1 MGDVHLST
9 LDPTS
14 RRVIETVLRHG
25 PIARSAMVQR
35 TGLSSGSLTRITG
48 PLVAAGIL
56 TEGESRRKPI
66 GRPTLPLE
74 IADSASR
81 FVGVK
86 VVPGRIYAVLV
97 GLAGVVHDT
106 TTVPADTASA
116 ASTASAIA
124 EVLRDRAGAWE
135 PEAVGVSLAAAVDP
149 FGTVRAAPLLGWA
162 GGNITSAVTDATGLH
177 CAAANDVDA
186 LALSEHWFG
195 HGRGAHN
202 FVVLTV
208 GMGVG
213 AGVIVEDGLLT
224 GHQGSAAMLGRAWT
238 ADGRTFHEMLA
249 TGPLLGRAR
258 AAAGRPID
266 VDGLLDADP
275 AASEVLDHAAEVLGE
290 LVGLAT
296 LAFGPERILVAGD
309 GIRPFVSR
317 LAAIHH
323 GARRHAYFDIDPPEL
338 VIGDELDFLDWARG
352 GAALVIRDVLR

>member
-1 MGDVHLST
+1 MGGVHLST

-25 PIARSAMVQR
+25 PIARSAMVQP

-48 PLVAAGIL
+48 PLVAAGVL
-56 TEGESRRKPI
+56 TEGESRHKPI
-66 GRPTLPLE
+66 GRPTLSLE
-74 IADSASR
+74 VSDSASR
-81 FVGVK
+81 FVGIK

-97 GLAGVVHDT
+97 GLAGIVHDT
-106 TTVPADTASA
+106 TTALADTTSA

-124 EVLRDRAGAWE
+124 ALLRDRAEVWE
-135 PEAVGVSLAAAVDP
+135 PEAIGVSLAAAVDP

-162 GGNITSAVTDATGLH
+162 GGNITSVVTAATGLH
-177 CAAANDVDA
+177 CAAANDVVA

-238 ADGRTFHEMLA
+238 ADGRTFHDVLA
-249 TGPLLGRAR
+249 TSSLLERASV
-258 AAAGRPID
+258 AAARRID
-266 VDGLLDADP
+266 GAGLMDGDP
-275 AASEVLDHAAEVLGE
+275 VVSEVLEEAAEALGE
-290 LVGLAT
+290 LVGLAK
-296 LAFGPERILVAGD
+296 LAFGPERVLVAGD
-309 GIRPFVSR
+309 GIAPFVGR
-317 LAAIHH
+317 LDAIQR
-323 GARRHAYFDIDPPEL
+323 GLARRTFFDIDPPEV
-338 VIGDELDFLDWARG
+338 VIGEKLDFLDWARG
-352 GAALVIRDVLR
+352 GAALAIRDVLR